1 MSDYR
6 NIDELFKEVLDQP
19 VQGANANAA
28 WSSFEKM
35 QGANSAGA
43 VFKTA
48 WIAALSS
55 FFLFSLAGLFQ
66 LKSPET
72 TAELKQVYTPSP
84 MSILIFDKASTLASE
99 IVESNSSSQ
108 ESIAEAEVPKSSS
121 SVLLNVIE
129 PSDNHANTGTSNL
142 DLVEERA
149 FSSTH
154 KEANFTEASEAHSD
168 LALMDLRPIQFAGF
182 EQEQLKTHSSEEP
195 VSILDLNERKHH
207 LKLVVSSNT
216 FDALVGKS
224 TEGIEG
230 RAQQIGLEYQ
240 YDFSPKLGVSLSALY
255 AQMSVAS
262 FSNNY
267 DSTAFSFGSETYR
280 TSIKPIYTQN
290 INLPIALVFRP
301 RARHELKLGAE
312 LSALLNTQSK
322 LERSVLGQEG
332 EVPVV
337 SEYARGYKQ
346 GFKDVNANLIVAYRY
361 NINPMLQFGANGRY
375 AITDRISESYFDR
388 NKKQSPFMWQ
398 LAIAYNIGSK

>member
-1 MSDYR
+1 LSDYR

-35 QGANSAGA
+35 QGTNATGA
-43 VFKTA
+43 LFKTA

-72 TAELKQVYTPSP
+72 TAELKQDYTPSP
-84 MSILIFDKASTLASE
+84 MSILRFDKASASVSE
-99 IVESNSSSQ
+99 KVESNSLTQ
-108 ESIAEAEVPKSSS
+108 ESIAKAEVPKSSS
-121 SVLLNVIE
+121 AVFINAVE
-129 PSDNHANTGTSNL
+129 HSDDLPNTASSNL
-142 DLVEERA
+142 VIVEEKA
-149 FSSTH
+149 FSASQN
-154 KEANFTEASEAHSD
+154 EAYFTEASEAQSD
-168 LALMDLRPIQFAGF
+168 LALMDLRPVQFAGF
-182 EQEQLKTHSSEEP
+182 EQEQLKTRSSEEP

-216 FDALVGKS
+216 FDAIVGNS
-224 TEGIEG
+224 TEGVEG

-255 AQMSVAS
+255 AQMSVAG

-280 TSIKPIYTQN
+280 TGIKPIYTQN

-322 LERSVLGQEG
+322 LESSVLGQED

-337 SEYARGYKQ
+337 LEYARGYKQ
-346 GFKDVNANLIVAYRY
+346 GFKDMNANLIVAYRY

-375 AITDRISESYFDR
+375 AITNRISESYFDR
-388 NKKQSPFMWQ
+388 NKKQSPFIWQ